1 MDSRNQKILA
11 GGTANDCSGP
21 ADTRVAY
28 HGSISVFQGRPC
40 APQYGVPFVPSVGA
54 AAGQSHAFAAVL
66 ELHRRTLLR
75 ELPELARDESIIAEV
90 EADEV
95 TKLV

>member
-1 MDSRNQKILA
+1 MDPSLFSRA
-11 GGTANDCSGP
+11 GLVLRNTECLL
-21 ADTRVAY
+21 
-28 HGSISVFQGRPC
+28 FLQC
-40 APQYGVPFVPSVGA
+40 SVGA

>member
-1 MDSRNQKILA
+1 M
-11 GGTANDCSGP
+11 
-21 ADTRVAY
+21 
-28 HGSISVFQGRPC
+28 
-40 APQYGVPFVPSVGA
+40 PFVPSVGA

-90 EADEV
+90 KADEV
-95 TKLV
+95 TKPV